1 MYPKLLILCR
11 LFDRVIDK
19 QSQPFMQF
27 GDSRQK
33 ARFEVEKRL
42 FLGGIFYSKRA
53 RRLGRS

>member
-1 MYPKLLILCR
+1 MYPKLLILCG

-19 QSQPFMQF
+19 QSQPFLAF

-42 FLGGIFYSKRA
+42 FWVGYFTATAPDG
-53 RRLGRS
+53 